1 MITFLKGVD
10 HLKRFCYNVS
20 GYKKDFGR
28 IQLMGKLGI
37 SIYPERS
44 TFKKDKAYLDLAHK
58 YGFKRVFTSLLQ
70 IEDDKE
76 KVLADFSKVVE
87 YANQL
92 GMEVMVDINPALFE
106 QLGISYDDLSFFHKM
121 GAYGIRLDIGFTGAE
136 EAKMTRNPY
145 GIKIEINMS
154 SGTSYVDNIMSYS
167 PNTNNLLGSHNFYPH
182 RYSGL
187 SYDHFV
193 YCSEKF
199 RNYNL
204 NTMAFVNSQTADF
217 GPWPT
222 QDGLCSLEDHRNLEI
237 STQVKHLML
246 TGLIDDISI
255 GNAYASE
262 EELKA
267 MAEAFNADYPTLKVD
282 VEEDITEDERICLF
296 DNLHSYRGDRSEY
309 ILRSTMT
316 RIYYKDK
323 PFPPHNTRDM
333 SRGDVL
339 IDNVGYDQYKGET
352 QIALKEMKNDGR
364 VNVVGCISEDELF
377 LLDFLKPWSSFK
389 MIENKK

>member
-1 MITFLKGVD
+1 
-10 HLKRFCYNVS
+10 
-20 GYKKDFGR
+20 
-28 IQLMGKLGI
+28 MGKLGI

-44 TFKKDKAYLDLAHK
+44 TFEKDKAYLDLAHK

-70 IEDDKE
+70 INDDKE
-76 KVLADFSKVVE
+76 KVLADFKQVVD

-92 GMEVMVDINPALFE
+92 GMEVMVDINPGLFE
-106 QLGISYDDLSFFHKM
+106 QLGISYDDLSFFDEM
-121 GAYGIRLDIGFTGAE
+121 GAYGVRLDIGFTGSE

-167 PNTNNLLGSHNFYPH
+167 PNTENLLGSHNFYPH

-187 SYDHFV
+187 GYDHFV
-193 YCSEKF
+193 FCSEKF
-199 RNYNL
+199 RKYNL
-204 NTMAFVNSQTADF
+204 NTMAFVNSHEADF

-222 QDGLCSLEDHRNLEI
+222 QDGLCSLEDHRDLPLA
-237 STQVKHLML
+237 TQVKHLVL

-262 EELKA
+262 AELAA
-267 MAEAFNADYPTLKVD
+267 MAEAFHADYPTLRVD
-282 VEEDITEDERICLF
+282 VVDGITEDERICLF

-323 PFPPHNTRDM
+323 EFLPHDTRDM
-333 SRGDVL
+333 VRGDVL
-339 IDNVGYDQYKGET
+339 IDNAGYGQYKGET
-352 QIALKEMKNDGR
+352 QIALKAMKNDGR
-364 VNVVGCISEDELF
+364 VNVVGKIADEELF
-377 LLDFLKPWSSFK
+377 LLEFLKPWSSFK
-389 MIENKK
+389 LVENN

>member
-1 MITFLKGVD
+1 
-10 HLKRFCYNVS
+10 
-20 GYKKDFGR
+20 
-28 IQLMGKLGI
+28 MGKLGI

-44 TFKKDKAYLDLAHK
+44 TFEKDKAYLDLAHK

-70 IEDDKE
+70 INDDKE
-76 KVLADFSKVVE
+76 KVLADFKQVVD

-92 GMEVMVDINPALFE
+92 GMEVMVDINPGLFE
-106 QLGISYDDLSFFHKM
+106 QLGISYDDLSFFDEM
-121 GAYGIRLDIGFTGAE
+121 GAYGVRLDIGFTGSE

-167 PNTNNLLGSHNFYPH
+167 PNTENLLGSHNFYPH

-187 SYDHFV
+187 GYDHFV
-193 YCSEKF
+193 FCSEKF
-199 RNYNL
+199 RKYNL
-204 NTMAFVNSQTADF
+204 NTMAFVNSQEADF

-222 QDGLCSLEDHRNLEI
+222 QDGLCSLEDHRDLPLA
-237 STQVKHLML
+237 TQVKHLVL

-262 EELKA
+262 AELAA
-267 MAEAFNADYPTLKVD
+267 MAEAFHADYPTLRVD
-282 VEEDITEDERICLF
+282 VVDGITEDERICLF

-323 PFPPHNTRDM
+323 EFPPHDTRGM
-333 SRGDVL
+333 VRGDVL
-339 IDNVGYDQYKGET
+339 IDNAGYGQYKGET
-352 QIALKEMKNDGR
+352 QLALKAMKNDGR
-364 VNVVGCISEDELF
+364 VNVVGKIADEELF
-377 LLDFLKPWSSFK
+377 LLEFLKPWSSFK
-389 MIENKK
+389 LVENN